1 MRGRAATIYL
11 GQTLPPGSSGQ
22 PGDGPGTLSPLLGLA
37 PNGVCPASD
46 VTTGA
51 VSSYLAISPL
61 SARGGR
67 YVSVALSVGSPRP
80 AVSGHPT
87 RRSSDF
93 PPSPLAAASHSE
105 ERLEETRGTAAARP
119 PCAVPIV
126 PSQCHRRHLLYPPRA
141 TDRLRRNRFDHPPG
155 SLSFDRLRTGLARKG
170 SVIRSEGHPFD
181 YAQGKLSD
189 SGPSAGSGQAPGLRP
204 SAHPIFQQPAKTLA
218 PCRRRQTVCGRA
230 GPAKGSAPAAVV
242 RNT

>member
-11 GQTLPPGSSGQ
+11 GLPLLGGSSGQ

-93 PPSPLAAASHSE
+93 PPSPLAATSRSE
-105 ERLEETRGTAAARP
+105 ERPEETRGTAAARP

-126 PSQCHRRHLLYPPRA
+126 PSSSHRRHLMYPPRA
-141 TDRLRRNRFDHPPG
+141 AGRACEYDRHTLRQAQGERSFPFVV
-155 SLSFDRLRTGLARKG
+155 SLSNHSSPYF
-170 SVIRSEGHPFD
+170 S
-181 YAQGKLSD
+181 
-189 SGPSAGSGQAPGLRP
+189 QAL
-204 SAHPIFQQPAKTLA
+204 
-218 PCRRRQTVCGRA
+218 
-230 GPAKGSAPAAVV
+230 
-242 RNT
+242 